1 MLNFIAI
8 ILFFLFIYLLI
19 AIFKPSTFLKFTKMQ
34 FSRGKTALF
43 AFISFVLFIATITA
57 AAPDETTKGIEDGKS
72 TTTVAE
78 SDANDAND
86 AADAKA
92 AADEKAKK
100 EAEKK
105 AKEEAK
111 AKAEAEATAKKKA
124 EEEAKAKAEAEAA
137 LARSKN
143 PEWNTAELDALEN
156 GNIHLAIDMLKAIK
170 NEPVTPIQA
179 TAGSVFKTPWNYYGK
194 PVKFT
199 LYVAI
204 VQDYPPDSETGKIGM
219 LSEVV
224 GTTED
229 GTIIDVVGLVPS
241 GDIAVGDEITIV
253 AYPVGHVTVDNKLGG
268 QTDQLSVVTNK
279 Y

>member
-1 MLNFIAI
+1 M
-8 ILFFLFIYLLI
+8 FFVFIYLLI
-19 AIFKPSTFLKFTKMQ
+19 AIIKPSTFLKFTKMQ

-43 AFISFVLFIATITA
+43 AFISLVLFLATITA
-57 AAPDETTKGIEDGKS
+57 AAPDETAKGIEDGKS

-78 SDANDAND
+78 ADANDT
-86 AADAKA
+86 ADAKA
-92 AADEKAKK
+92 KADEKAKK

-105 AKEEAK
+105 AKEEA
-111 AKAEAEATAKKKA
+111 AAKKKA

-143 PEWNTAELDALEN
+143 PEWNTAELDAMEN
-156 GNIHLAIDMLKAIK
+156 GNIHLAIDMLEAIK

-179 TAGSVFKTPWNYYGK
+179 DAGSVFKTPWNYYGK
-194 PVKFT
+194 PVEFT

-204 VQDYPPDSETGKIGM
+204 VQDYPPDSETGQIGM

-229 GTIIDVVGLVPS
+229 GTIIDVIGLVPS

>member
-1 MLNFIAI
+1 MLDFIAI
-8 ILFFLFIYLLI
+8 ILFFVFIYLLI
-19 AIFKPSTFLKFTKMQ
+19 AIIKPSTFLKFTKMQ

-43 AFISFVLFIATITA
+43 AFISLVLFLATITA
-57 AAPDETTKGIEDGKS
+57 AAPDETAKGIEDGKS
-72 TTTVAE
+72 TTAVAE
-78 SDANDAND
+78 ADANDAV
-86 AADAKA
+86 DAKA
-92 AADEKAKK
+92 KADEKAKK
-100 EAEKK
+100 EAGKKAKEEAEKK
-105 AKEEAK
+105 AKEEA
-111 AKAEAEATAKKKA
+111 AAKKKA

-143 PEWNTAELDALEN
+143 PEWNTAELDAMEN

-179 TAGSVFKTPWNYYGK
+179 DAGSVFKTPWNYYGK
-194 PVKFT
+194 PVEFT

-204 VQDYPPDSETGKIGM
+204 VQDYPPDSETGQIGM

-229 GTIIDVVGLVPS
+229 GTIIDVIGLVPS